1 MGEEPLPSPLT
12 PKAQAMTLT
21 LDLLR
26 TVEQIAENLEARR
39 LYVWDDTAEVDML
52 DLDAMAQ
59 DMHDAGVETEA
70 QIDAYLADLW

>member
-1 MGEEPLPSPLT
+1 
-12 PKAQAMTLT
+12 MTLT

-26 TVEQIAENLEARR
+26 SVEAIAENIEARR

-52 DLDAMAQ
+52 DLDALAEE
-59 DMHDAGVETEA
+59 MHDAGVETEA

>member
-1 MGEEPLPSPLT
+1 M
-12 PKAQAMTLT
+12 ALT
-21 LDLLR
+21 LELLT
-26 TVEQIAENLEARR
+26 TVEMIAENLEARR
-39 LYVWDDTAEVDML
+39 LYEWDDTAEVDLL